1 MKVKPCL
8 LAAMLAFPTF
18 TASAADSA
26 LRDTA
31 ARLFGLVEVAP
42 PVQRDAPVARLG
54 RALFWD
60 ERLSANGRTSCASC
74 HAADAGG
81 ADRRAKSIDAHGKP
95 TPRNAQT
102 VFNAL
107 RQPMLRWL
115 GDRPDAAA
123 MAEGLALAVLG
134 FRSGDDVVTALA
146 QAGYGERFR
155 AAFPGEAAPLTL
167 KNYGRAIAAYQ
178 ATLTTPA
185 PFDRFLS
192 GDDRALTPR
201 QQAGLRR
208 FIDTGCAG
216 CHSGPVLGG
225 TMFQRFG
232 IVRNYA
238 EATESN
244 PIDPGRFAIT
254 GKEEDRHVFRV
265 AMLRNVAK
273 TGPYFHDGSVATLP
287 EAVRVMAAVQH
298 GRTLNETEV
307 VEIVAFL
314 ESLSGGVPAHYA
326 PPR

>member
-8 LAAMLAFPTF
+8 LAAMLAFPSF
-18 TASAADSA
+18 TASADPA

-31 ARLFGLVEVAP
+31 ARLFGIVEAAAP
-42 PVQRDAPVARLG
+42 AQRDASAARLG

-60 ERLSANGRTSCASC
+60 ERISSNGRTSCGSC

-81 ADRRAKSIDAHGKP
+81 AERRAKSVDARGKP

-115 GDRPDAAA
+115 GDRPDPAV
-123 MAEGLALAVLG
+123 MAEGLATAVLG
-134 FRSGDDVVTALA
+134 FGSKDEVVAALA
-146 QAGYGERFR
+146 EAGYRERFR
-155 AAFPGEAAPLTL
+155 AAFPGEAEPLTL
-167 KNYGRAIAAYQ
+167 TNYGRVIAAYQ
-178 ATLTTPA
+178 ATLTTPS
-185 PFDRFLS
+185 PFDRFLA
-192 GDDRALTPR
+192 GNDRALTAK

-232 IVRNYA
+232 LVRDYA
-238 EATESN
+238 QVTKAN
-244 PIDPGRFAIT
+244 PVDPGRFAIT

-265 AMLRNVAK
+265 AMLRNIAK
-273 TGPYFHDGSVATLP
+273 TAPYFHDGSVATLP
-287 EAVRVMAAVQH
+287 EAVRVMAEVQH
-298 GRTLNETEV
+298 GRTLNEAEV
-307 VEIVAFL
+307 SEIVAFL
-314 ESLSGGVPAHYA
+314 ESLSGDVPAHYA